1 MSRRRRESP
10 DRIPDISPL
19 ALALLYDKPLTEEQ
33 RKSWELYC
41 LQDGPC
47 GEMPT
52 LEDLWRLH
60 GEAITAEMAERNP
73 GKRLTCWWKWSA
85 PVCNDEGMPV
95 DRPRTY
101 IEPTVR
107 MRLGGTGTYW
117 KNWPCHLGIPIQWHS
132 EWEVEYYNGR
142 AVDVHGKPIGTTF
155 SEGYFKG
162 AAPDPNDMPVYESQA
177 AFLARLGLLLPG
189 EADRLT
195 EPDYAPEVLDWE
207 NVHQFGRGL
216 KSGKRRAA

>member
-19 ALALLYDKPLTEEQ
+19 ALALMYDEPLTEEQ
-33 RKSWELYC
+33 RTGWELYC
-41 LQDGPC
+41 LQYGPC
-47 GEMPT
+47 VEMPT

-60 GEAITAEMAERNP
+60 GEAIIAEWAEAHP
-73 GKRLTCWWKWSA
+73 GQRPTCWWKWSA
-85 PVCNDEGMPV
+85 PVCDDGIPV

-107 MRLGGTGTYW
+107 LRLGGTGTYW
-117 KNWPCHLGIPIQWHS
+117 KGWPCHLGIPIQWHS

-155 SEGYFKG
+155 HDGHFKG
-162 AAPDPNDMPVYESQA
+162 AVPDPNDMPVYESQA
-177 AFLARLGLLLPG
+177 VFLARLVLLLEG
-189 EADRLT
+189 EA
-195 EPDYAPEVLDWE
+195 
-207 NVHQFGRGL
+207 
-216 KSGKRRAA
+216 